1 MKSLSLSKPRLI
13 VMVGIPGSGKSFF
26 AEHFADTFKAPI
38 ISFHRLRH
46 ELFNFPTFSKDED
59 EIIGRVANYML
70 DELLRTGRTIVYE
83 GQSSLRTDRAFIA
96 KKSHETGYEP
106 LFVWVQ
112 TEPETAR
119 KRAIKPSNDKPALSV
134 EQFESK
140 IKQFG
145 VPHRTEKYIV
155 ISGKHTHASQLKIVL
170 KHLAEPR
177 AQVQVS
183 QRATV
188 VCPSRNRNIL
198 IR

>member
-26 AEHFADTFKAPI
+26 AEHFAETFRAPI
-38 ISFHRLRH
+38 VSFHRLRH
-46 ELFNFPTFSKDED
+46 ELFNYPTFSKDED

-70 DELLRTGRTIVYE
+70 DEILRTGRTIVYE
-83 GQSSLRTDRAFIA
+83 GRSSLRADRAFIA
-96 KKSHETGYEP
+96 KKSHEAGYEP

-119 KRAIKPSNDKPALSV
+119 KRATKLGTDKPALSV
-134 EQFESK
+134 EQFETRL
-140 IKQFG
+140 KQFS
-145 VPHRTEKYIV
+145 VPHRIEKTIV
-155 ISGKHTHASQLKIVL
+155 ISGKHTYASQLRIVL
-170 KHLAEPR
+170 KHLVEPR

-183 QRATV
+183 ERTTV
-188 VCPSRNRNIL
+188 ERPSRNRNIL